1 MTNNYYTGTDFTTMH
16 PMHWEFW
23 YHMLIPWT
31 TLNWIWLVLIVLVVV
46 VKFNDALVNSPN
58 HGRRY

>member
-1 MTNNYYTGTDFTTMH
+1 MRDNSYYQGTDFTTMH

-31 TLNWIWLVLIVLVVV
+31 WQNWMWVAMLLVVIIAKLEV
-46 VKFNDALVNSPN
+46 A
-58 HGRRY
+58 R

>member
-1 MTNNYYTGTDFTTMH
+1 MRDNSYYPGTDFTTMH

-31 TLNWIWLVLIVLVVV
+31 WHNWIWLVLILLVII
-46 VKFNDALVNSPN
+46 VKFNDALVLGAN
-58 HGRRY
+58 R